1 MRHTLYSLSLFLEEI
16 IKLENLFYMIDSSAD
31 KVEDAFL
38 IPRKDI
44 EFYMF
49 YVSWKVFYA
58 NVVANRITLEPED
71 TAAMW
76 SRNKLLSMS
85 PHL

>member
-1 MRHTLYSLSLFLEEI
+1 
-16 IKLENLFYMIDSSAD
+16 MIDSSAD
-31 KVEDAFL
+31 KSKDAFV

-49 YVSWKVFYA
+49 YVSLKVFYPNVEA
-58 NVVANRITLEPED
+58 NSITLEPED
-71 TAAMW
+71 TAVMW
-76 SRNKLLSMS
+76 SRNVSMS